1 MRILGVIPTRLR
13 SSRLHEKPLAD
24 IAGRPM
30 VWWVY
35 QQAGKAKNMDEI
47 VVATD
52 SERIASVCK
61 QYGMNFI
68 MTSPDHDTPTSRIYE
83 VSTKMDFDYYAFISG
98 DEPLIDPISIDT
110 VAGEAKKGEAGV
122 VNAMIEIRHAP
133 DVIDSSNIKVVTNT
147 EGYLLYTTRSPL
159 PYPKGGLDFEYMKFV
174 GIGAFSKAALKVF
187 NDTPRSRLEQI
198 EECDLL
204 RFIEKGEK
212 VKMVKVGCESL
223 SVDTV
228 KDLEFVRSKIYSG
241 GGISRLVPVALFPSR
256 SNTYASERRWA

>member
-1 MRILGVIPTRLR
+1 MLFR
-13 SSRLHEKPLAD
+13 S
-24 IAGRPM
+24 
-30 VWWVY
+30 
-35 QQAGKAKNMDEI
+35 
-47 VVATD
+47 
-52 SERIASVCK
+52 
-61 QYGMNFI
+61 
-68 MTSPDHDTPTSRIYE
+68 
-83 VSTKMDFDYYAFISG
+83 
-98 DEPLIDPISIDT
+98 
-110 VAGEAKKGEAGV
+110 GV

-241 GGISRLVPVALFPSR
+241 GVLAD
-256 SNTYASERRWA
+256 